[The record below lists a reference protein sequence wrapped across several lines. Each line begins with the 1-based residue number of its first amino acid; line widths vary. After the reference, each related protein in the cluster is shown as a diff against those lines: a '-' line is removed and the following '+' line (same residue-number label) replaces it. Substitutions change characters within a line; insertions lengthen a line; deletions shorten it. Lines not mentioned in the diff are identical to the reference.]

1 MSTSTLKRKR
11 LTKQKDLGEYNQC
24 QTMLRQLYELGLKGH
39 PQEFLSYR
47 IIYLLHTR
55 NRSGMSSTILPTS
68 TSSQDL
74 VTSITLHSPPR
85 SSTPRPRPSSR
96 PLLDQALQARS
107 RLSSVV
113 LSEQTSLTR
122 RYGSPPS
129 PTHPNRKIRSRSPP
143 RTPNTRI
150 TSNIKLRPFLSF
162 IQYCTQHVGV
172 YIGSFC
178 GEGTDE
184 CFDYYVQGVSLFLL
198 LLCSFSCP
206 VPLVV

>member
-129 PTHPNRKIRSRSPP
+129 PTHPHRKIRSRSPP
-143 RTPNTRI
+143 RTPN
-150 TSNIKLRPFLSF
+150 
-162 IQYCTQHVGV
+162 IQYCAQHVGV